1 VRVLVSDLDGTLLD
15 QRERTV
21 YAHITALQCA
31 GYDINGEKIRS
42 LYHLALN
49 AKELLTNLNIR
60 LSQNK
65 LSQYISNLQDA
76 FNSGWRYTQII
87 PNVLEALTELRSRIR
102 VMQLISSRRHA
113 EDTRREVRK
122 FGLDRFF
129 DGIFTRGDLARDEGI
144 ERLPLYPFVPH
155 RQRLIRLAIRDIRH
169 EGDVW
174 VVGDTS
180 GELEAAKNLGFV
192 TVGVLTGISARED
205 LVPFATHII
214 DSFAE
219 IVQLI

>member
-1 VRVLVSDLDGTLLD
+1 MRVLVSDLDGTLLN

-21 YAHITALQCA
+21 QAHIIALRRA
-31 GYDINGEKIRS
+31 GYEIDGDRIQS
-42 LYHLALN
+42 LYRLTLN
-49 AKELLTNLNIR
+49 SKELLANLNIR
-60 LSQNK
+60 LSQHK

-76 FNSGWRYTQII
+76 FHSGRKHTRII
-87 PNVLEALTELRSRIR
+87 PGVLEALNELRPKIQ
-102 VMQLISSRRHA
+102 VMQLISSRWHT
-113 EDTRREVRK
+113 EDTRREVQK
-122 FGLDRFF
+122 FGFDRIF
-129 DGIFTRGDLARDEGI
+129 DGVFTRGDLALDEGI
-144 ERLPLYPFVPH
+144 ERIPLFPFVPH
-155 RQRLIRLAIRDIRH
+155 RQRLIQLAIRGINH

-192 TVGVLTGISARED
+192 TVAVLTGISSRED